1 MFGYVLPLKEELK
14 VHQLNAFKSYYC
26 GLCYHI
32 KENFGQL
39 PRMVLNY
46 DLVAMGML
54 LDGLSADTAY
64 IQKKNCLVHP
74 TTKKPIIVRNKAL
87 QYTASINVALVYYK
101 LLDDIQDD
109 HSLKSEALA
118 KLLVPY
124 KMKFKPEIRKINRM
138 IAFHLKEL
146 YELEQTRKFESIDEI
161 CHPFSLIVGNILKAY
176 PYELEHDSPQLREK
190 LFNFGYALGKWIY
203 MIDALDDLEKDMA
216 KQHFNPICH
225 LYNTEHL
232 SYETLIKKVRDPISF
247 TLLNCGYNCRTL
259 LDDLPLKR
267 HKAILQNIISLGMM
281 DRYNKVLSP
290 CKQCKGGK

>member
-14 VHQLNAFKSYYC
+14 VHQLNTFKSYYC
-26 GLCYHI
+26 GLCCHI
-32 KENFGQL
+32 KEDFGQL

-54 LDGLSADTAY
+54 LDGLSPDQAY
-64 IQKKNCLVHP
+64 LQKKNCIVHP
-74 TTKKPIIVRNKAL
+74 ATKKPVIIRNKAL
-87 QYTASINVALVYYK
+87 QYTASMNVALVYYK

-109 HSLKSEALA
+109 HNLKSEALA

-124 KMKFKPEIRKINRM
+124 KVKFKPEIRKINRM

-146 YELEQTRKFESIDEI
+146 YALEQSKNFQSIDEV
-161 CHPFSLIVGNILKAY
+161 CHPFSLIVGKILQAY
-176 PYELEHDSPQLREK
+176 PYSLAQDSPQLREK

-216 KQHFNPICH
+216 KGRFNPINH
-225 LYNTEHL
+225 LYNRDHL
-232 SYETLIKKVRDPISF
+232 SYDILINKVRDSISF

-281 DRYNKVLSP
+281 DRYNKILSP
-290 CKQCKGGK
+290 CQKCKGGK